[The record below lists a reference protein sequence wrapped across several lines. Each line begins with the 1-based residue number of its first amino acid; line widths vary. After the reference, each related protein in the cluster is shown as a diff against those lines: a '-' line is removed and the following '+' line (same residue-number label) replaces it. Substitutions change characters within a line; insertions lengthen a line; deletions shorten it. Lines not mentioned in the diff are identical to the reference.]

1 MTRWPL
7 HLRLALAMG
16 LVMAGLALAL
26 LAVVHAGNGRA
37 AQETAQRMNLGLAA
51 YIGQHLPAPLL
62 DDQGRVQQ
70 PVVNLLASHVMAIN
84 PAVEVYLLGPDGRVR
99 AHALGVPTTDD
110 PLGRRVD
117 LQAVAALLAVGGQA
131 AALPVL
137 GDDPRRPGQ
146 RVPVSV
152 APLPAPGEGYLYV
165 VLQGQAQRSVAAQ
178 LAPSLAG
185 RELAAAF
192 ALVAVCAALVAYV
205 LLHALTRP
213 LRRLAAQVQD
223 IRTDGTPGHD
233 APNEVAMLEAAV
245 AALTRRVDAQFQQLQ
260 QADQRRRDLV
270 SGLSHDLR
278 TPLAALRGQLESLL
292 IEDPATGTPDRTA
305 RLHTALRQSERLRRL
320 IDQLFELARLDDPQ
334 VQPRCEAF
342 CLAEL
347 LQDVVQGLQP
357 VARARGVAL
366 ALAAESH
373 GPAPVWADLGLVERL
388 LQNLLDNALRCTPP
402 GGQVTLGLQAD
413 GARQRVSVTDT
424 GGGIA
429 PDDLPRIFERHW
441 RGSGPQ
447 AGSAG
452 LGLAIVRR
460 ILDLHG
466 SHVVV
471 RSQPGVGTCIEFDL
485 PAQA

>member
-16 LVMAGLALAL
+16 LVMAALALAL

-37 AQETAQRMNLGLAA
+37 AQETTQRMNLGLAG

-62 DDQGRVQQ
+62 DDQGQVQQ
-70 PVVNLLASHVMAIN
+70 PVVQLLASHVMAIN
-84 PAVEVYLLGPDGRVR
+84 PAVEVYLLGPEGQVR
-99 AHALGVPTTDD
+99 AHALGVPADDD

-117 LQAVAALLAVGGQA
+117 LRAVHALLAPDA
-131 AALPVL
+131 PPAALPVL

-152 APLPAPGEGYLYV
+152 ARLPAPDAGYLYV

-192 ALVAVCAALVAYV
+192 ALVALGAAVLAFV

-213 LRRLAAQVQD
+213 LRRLASQVQG
-223 IRTDGTPGHD
+223 IRTDGAAGH
-233 APNEVAMLEAAV
+233 AAANEVALLEAAV

-278 TPLAALRGQLESLL
+278 TPLAGLRGQLESLL
-292 IEDPATGTPDRTA
+292 IDDASGEPDRKA
-305 RLHTALRQSERLRRL
+305 RLQAALRQSERLRRL

-334 VQPRCEAF
+334 MQPHCETF

-357 VARARGVAL
+357 VAQARGVAL
-366 ALAAESH
+366 ALAADSH
-373 GPAPVWADLGLVERL
+373 GLAPVWADLGLVERL

-402 GGQVTLGLQAD
+402 GGQVSLGLKTE
-413 GARQRVSVTDT
+413 GTRQRVSVADT
-424 GGGIA
+424 GDGIA
-429 PDDLPRIFERHW
+429 PEDLPRIFDPHW

-460 ILDLHG
+460 IVALHG
-466 SHVVV
+466 GQVAVQSH
-471 RSQPGVGTCIEFDL
+471 PGQGTCFTFDL
-485 PAQA
+485 AAQA